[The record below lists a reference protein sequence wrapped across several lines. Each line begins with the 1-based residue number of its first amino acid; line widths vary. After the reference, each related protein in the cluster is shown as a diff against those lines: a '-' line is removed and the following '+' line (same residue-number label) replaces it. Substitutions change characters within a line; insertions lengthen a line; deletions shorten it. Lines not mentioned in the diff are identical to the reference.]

1 MEARAAVSVSIK
13 DVALKAG
20 VSAGTVSN
28 VFSGRRTVRP
38 ELAARVR
45 QAAEELGYLPDR
57 AASQLRAGKA
67 QVVAALVP
75 DLNNPFFTGL
85 LAAIEACLR
94 EEGFDLI
101 VASANGAPAVERT
114 RLSALL
120 AWRPAGLV
128 VVPCTDDF
136 AGREV
141 IARTAVPFVVVD
153 RVPASFT
160 GDAVTVD
167 NADAGRQAAGH
178 LVALGHRR
186 IVVAASTLQLQNIRE
201 RCEGIAGVLA
211 AHGLAPPTLIE
222 VGPDFETATERLAG
236 LMAGGRH
243 ASAFLALT
251 NFGTLGV
258 LASLQR
264 AGLRVPH
271 DVSVLGFDDYSWMR
285 AVTPPLTAI
294 RQPIDALGRA
304 VWQRLRA
311 RIDGSTAPASRV
323 RLTCE
328 LVVRAS
334 TARPGGSGMTGPPA
348 TALAGGLICR

>member
-13 DVALKAG
+13 DVAQKAG

-153 RVPASFT
+153 RVPA
-160 GDAVTVD
+160 
-167 NADAGRQAAGH
+167 R
-178 LVALGHRR
+178 
-186 IVVAASTLQLQNIRE
+186 
-201 RCEGIAGVLA
+201 
-211 AHGLAPPTLIE
+211 
-222 VGPDFETATERLAG
+222 
-236 LMAGGRH
+236 
-243 ASAFLALT
+243 
-251 NFGTLGV
+251 
-258 LASLQR
+258 
-264 AGLRVPH
+264 
-271 DVSVLGFDDYSWMR
+271 
-285 AVTPPLTAI
+285 
-294 RQPIDALGRA
+294 
-304 VWQRLRA
+304 
-311 RIDGSTAPASRV
+311 ASR
-323 RLTCE
+323 
-328 LVVRAS
+328 
-334 TARPGGSGMTGPPA
+334 A
-348 TALAGGLICR
+348 TR